1 MEPLT
6 IAAVTFVLG
15 GISRA
20 LNPPHPRG
28 RDKQNKRI
36 MPATER
42 QWSEIY
48 ALCGQVADAE
58 GTDLEVVLARHGGY
72 TVWKTGS
79 KRTSQRKELKY
90 VEADK
95 LIAELKRTYNL
106 KLTPTNAD
114 RERFRENAANATTF
128 EPYDDE
134 EPF

>member
-6 IAAVTFVLG
+6 IGVVAFVLG
-15 GISRA
+15 GIYRA
-20 LNPPHPRG
+20 LNQPHPRS

-58 GTDLEVVLARHGGY
+58 GTDLEVILARHGGY
-72 TVWKTGS
+72 TVWKTGN
-79 KRTSQRKELKY
+79 KRTSKRKELKY
-90 VEADK
+90 VEAEK
-95 LIAELKRTYNL
+95 LITELKRTYNL
-106 KLTPTNAD
+106 ALTPTDAD

>member
-6 IAAVTFVLG
+6 ICAVAFVLG
-15 GISRA
+15 GIYRA
-20 LNPPHPRG
+20 LNPPHPRS

-42 QWSEIY
+42 QWSDIY
-48 ALCGQVADAE
+48 ALCGQIADAE
-58 GTDLEVVLARHGGY
+58 GTDLEVILARHGGY

-79 KRTSQRKELKY
+79 RRTSKRKELKY
-90 VEADK
+90 VEAEK
-95 LIAELKRTYNL
+95 LITELMRTYGVR
-106 KLTPTNAD
+106 LTPTDAD
-114 RERFRENAANATTF
+114 REKFRENAANAMTL

>member
-6 IAAVTFVLG
+6 ITAIAFVLG
-15 GISRA
+15 GIYRA
-20 LNPPHPRG
+20 LKPPHPRS

-42 QWSEIY
+42 QWSDIY
-48 ALCGQVADAE
+48 SLCGQVADAE

-72 TVWKTGS
+72 TVRKTGS
-79 KRTSQRKELKY
+79 RRTSKRKELKY

-95 LIAELKRTYNL
+95 LIAELMSTYDL
-106 KLTPTNAD
+106 KLTPTNTD
-114 RERFRENAANATTF
+114 RERFRENAANATTL

>member
-6 IAAVTFVLG
+6 ITAVTFVLG
-15 GISRA
+15 GIYRA
-20 LNPPHPRG
+20 LNPPHPRS

>member
-6 IAAVTFVLG
+6 ITAMAFVLG
-15 GISRA
+15 GIYRA
-20 LNPPHPRG
+20 LKPPHPRS

-42 QWSEIY
+42 QWSDIY

-58 GTDLEVVLARHGGY
+58 GTDLEVILARHGGY
-72 TVWKTGS
+72 TIWKTGS

-95 LIAELKRTYNL
+95 LIAKLKRTYDL
-106 KLTPTNAD
+106 KLTPTDAD
-114 RERFRENAANATTF
+114 HERFRENAANATTF